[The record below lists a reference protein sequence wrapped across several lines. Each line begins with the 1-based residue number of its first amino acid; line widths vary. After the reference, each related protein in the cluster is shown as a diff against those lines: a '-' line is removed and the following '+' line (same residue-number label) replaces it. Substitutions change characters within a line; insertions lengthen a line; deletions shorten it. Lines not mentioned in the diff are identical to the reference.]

1 VVQTAVAGYVMTDLA
16 KWSPKMTTGRFK
28 IVQAAMLTVGIS
40 IPFFG
45 WDPFVWVSWGAAFN
59 STFMPIG
66 IATWWY
72 LINKKSLMGEHKA
85 GIWLN
90 IGLAVAL
97 LIAIT
102 AAVRF
107 WYVTL

>member
-1 VVQTAVAGYVMTDLA
+1 MTD
-16 KWSPKMTTGRFK
+16 KRFK
-28 IVQAAMLTVGIS
+28 LVQAVVLAVGIS

-72 LINKKSLMGEHKA
+72 LVNKKSLMGEHKA
-85 GIWLN
+85 GALLN
-90 IGLAVAL
+90 AGLAFSLLVAV
-97 LIAIT
+97 A

-107 WYVTL
+107 WYVTI